1 MRGRCSPLCG
11 LVPTTSSRGKGK
23 ERERLEEW
31 EQFDEK
37 ETRHLPGRTE
47 SEKGK
52 ERITN
57 PNPRKV
63 HSPTRELEKGSR
75 PLGALSMERV
85 ASGSGTSRGSRARDG
100 ATSVVPSSVQA
111 NIKAKRIKH
120 GSFDFERPVS
130 AGQSKP
136 LPSANVNGR
145 TIAPPHALQRSS
157 STRGP
162 ARRVTLDDGRQD
174 RHTPLSSSLPKA
186 RPKPALDI
194 DTHNLARRTTGS
206 SAATS
211 RGQPLVIPRSSGSKA
226 HHGSE
231 TDPGSPIS
239 STHSGNSSALNSSW
253 GKNAGKRIARAAHPA
268 FKFEPAV
275 PTIPG
280 SPADSDERKRSIASS
295 GTASPMP
302 PSPLSK
308 SRQARNVGKGR
319 SLDLNLGLSWA
330 PTKVREDALSRTAA
344 GRVTPDLA
352 ARAGAR
358 WRAATSDERDRF
370 GAGQSGAEV
379 ADVFREV
386 LGDAAYSTFKTYV
399 HRYDARAIPLD
410 GPFGLMNHV
419 QRLLDSAPGL
429 DSRRKQVLL
438 HKLNRVVQ
446 EIR

>member
-1 MRGRCSPLCG
+1 MVTLCG
-11 LVPTTSSRGKGK
+11 LGPSTTARSKGK
-23 ERERLEEW
+23 ERERLEDW

-37 ETRHLPGRTE
+37 EVRHRPGRTD
-47 SEKGK
+47 SETGKG
-52 ERITN
+52 RITN
-57 PNPRKV
+57 PRRV

-85 ASGSGTSRGSRARDG
+85 ASGSGTSRGSRGRDG
-100 ATSVVPSSVQA
+100 ATNVVPGGAQA

-120 GSFDFERPVS
+120 GSFDFESPVP
-130 AGQSKP
+130 AGQGRP
-136 LPSANVNGR
+136 LPSASLGGR
-145 TIAPPHALQRSS
+145 MIAPPHPLQRGSS
-157 STRGP
+157 SRGP
-162 ARRVTLDDGRQD
+162 PRRVTLDDTRPD
-174 RHTPLSSSLPKA
+174 RHVPLSSSLPKA

-194 DTHNLARRTTGS
+194 DTHNLALTRRGTGS
-206 SAATS
+206 STATS
-211 RGQPLVIPRSSGSKA
+211 RGQPLAIPRSSNPKV

-239 STHSGNSSALNSSW
+239 STHSNNSSALNSSW
-253 GKNAGKRIARAAHPA
+253 GKSAGKRIARGVHPA

-280 SPADSDERKRSIASS
+280 SPAGSDERKRSIASS
-295 GTASPMP
+295 GTTTPTPS
-302 PSPLSK
+302 SPLSK
-308 SRQARNVGKGR
+308 ARQARNAGKGR

-330 PTKVREDALSRTAA
+330 PTKVREDVLSRTVG

-358 WRAATSDERDRF
+358 WRATPADEGGRL
-370 GAGQSGAEV
+370 GAGSSGAEV
-379 ADVFREV
+379 AETFREV

-410 GPFGLMNHV
+410 GPFGLMHHV

-429 DSRRKQVLL
+429 DPRRKQALL
-438 HKLNRVVQ
+438 GKLSHVVQ